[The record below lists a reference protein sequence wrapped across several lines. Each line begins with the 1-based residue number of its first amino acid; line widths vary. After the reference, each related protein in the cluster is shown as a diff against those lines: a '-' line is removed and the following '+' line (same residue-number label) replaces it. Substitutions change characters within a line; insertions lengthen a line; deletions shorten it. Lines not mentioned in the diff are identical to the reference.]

1 MIMVGIIISLGIL
14 IIALLLRFVLFSLMH
29 IDITNSVLFSGL
41 VVLLLIDKEWNSQV
55 KLFLFIVFAVIG
67 VILQHTTKI
76 LRMVYSI
83 ISVLFLGSI
92 AYGWTN
98 YDTVAKQLIS
108 TALFVCIGI
117 YLNWISCS
125 ETN

>member
-125 ETN
+125 ETI